1 MKIKDAGTLFS
12 REDED
17 EVSLTN
23 EDKLLSLTKQKSTLI
38 NVIENFINNET
49 VDINCVDIINNTP
62 LIYAIENDRIDI
74 VQLLIDKGADVNK
87 ITGEDIT
94 PLRVAINEIN
104 NMDIINLLINKG
116 ADIKYI
122 NKKGQKYLMLA
133 FNNLKYINININ
145 ININY
150 YDNLFKLLLSKI
162 DFNKKD
168 NNGMTCIDY
177 IDEDK
182 YKNYVKELKNVFLY
196 DEIIMYYY
204 NSPIDNFDIDDIEH
218 ITMYISTFF

>member
-12 REDED
+12 RENED
-17 EVSLTN
+17 EVSN

-38 NVIENFINNET
+38 NDIKNFINNET

-122 NKKGQKYLMLA
+122 NKKGQTYLMLA
-133 FNNLKYINININ
+133 CNKLNIDIHRD
-145 ININY
+145 Y

-204 NSPIDNFDIDDIEH
+204 NSPIDFDIDDIEH

>member
-12 REDED
+12 RENED

-122 NKKGQKYLMLA
+122 NKKGQTYLMLA
-133 FNNLKYINININ
+133 CNKLNIDRDIHRD
-145 ININY
+145 Y

-162 DFNKKD
+162 DFNLKD
-168 NNGMTCIDY
+168 NYGKTWIDY
-177 IDEDK
+177 IDDDK
-182 YKNYVKELKNVFLY
+182 DKNYVKELKNVFLY

-204 NSPIDNFDIDDIEH
+204 NRPIDNFDIDDIEH